1 MKKTII
7 YLFASVAVASL
18 ISLGS
23 CSDDDK
29 TLPKIDGYNNSD
41 EVASDNLVA
50 HWTFDDTYDEDISGT
65 DKQTSL
71 GTVSFVD
78 GQLGKALD
86 LNRGAISYPTIA
98 ALNSVDALGNF
109 SVSMWVNVRG
119 QKRVV
124 GGGFTVFFG
133 VIPDTTGFWGS
144 VMACAETG
152 RHLPTS
158 DTLELKNFLETKL
171 LAGGLRGEDN
181 VATRNNNPL
190 EPGNPNDNGQTG
202 AWFLGSQ
209 DWVHY
214 VMTWEGSTGFFKLYA
229 NGADVG
235 GYTKRGPAAG
245 NLRIQTPARAV
256 FGSMAAS
263 DLGFTKATRPDWAPM
278 ADATI
283 DDTRVFNSVLSQ
295 AEATALYN
303 LGLAGR

>member
-7 YLFASVAVASL
+7 YLFASVAVVAL

-29 TLPKIDGYNNSD
+29 DLPKIDGYNNSD
-41 EVASDNLVA
+41 EVAADNLVA

-65 DKQTSL
+65 DKQTTIGSMA
-71 GTVSFVD
+71 FVD
-78 GQLGKALD
+78 GRLGKALD
-86 LNRGAISYPTIA
+86 LNRGAIAYPTIP

-133 VIPDTTGFWGS
+133 IIPDTTGFWGS
-144 VMACAETG
+144 IMACAETA

-171 LAGGLRGEDN
+171 AAGGLRSEDN
-181 VATRNNNPL
+181 VAQRNNNSIVDD
-190 EPGNPNDNGQTG
+190 PNNGQTG
-202 AWFLGSQ
+202 AWFLGGQ

-235 GYTKRGPAAG
+235 GWTKRGTTAG

-256 FGSMAAS
+256 FGSMAS
-263 DLGFTKATRPDWAPM
+263 NDLGFTKATRPEWAPP

-283 DDTRVFNSVLSQ
+283 DDTRVFNTVISQ